1 MSQPLHAQLLERVQS
16 FLSRSPASG
25 YLVRFRDSLDR
36 YVREHYIFV
45 TIQLI
50 VLSTLFLWY
59 LQIAFPTPA
68 ELRNPPEMDTLKTKA
83 ADLAVKT
90 ADATVPAPAGDQTEL
105 DPPKDTPFTKEELA
119 KNDGKDETTPIY
131 VAIKGK
137 IYDVS
142 AKRDM
147 YGPGRGYHVFVGKDA
162 SRGLGKSSLKPEDA
176 VSDYSSLNEEE
187 MKVLDDWEKYFQ
199 KRYNI
204 VGRVVE

>member
-1 MSQPLHAQLLERVQS
+1 
-16 FLSRSPASG
+16 
-25 YLVRFRDSLDR
+25 
-36 YVREHYIFV
+36 
-45 TIQLI
+45 
-50 VLSTLFLWY
+50 
-59 LQIAFPTPA
+59 
-68 ELRNPPEMDTLKTKA
+68 MDTLKTKA

-137 IYDVS
+137 IYDGARGNSYAPFLAKDNTDTKNCHLVS

-162 SRGLGKSSLKPEDA
+162 SRS
-176 VSDYSSLNEEE
+176 V
-187 MKVLDDWEKYFQ
+187 VLP
-199 KRYNI
+199 
-204 VGRVVE
+204 